1 MRSRL
6 HYPIQIPRRVWNSA
20 VRSIGTLL
28 AVSLL
33 VVAAYWQIP
42 TTEHPE
48 NTLLPGESPVSLPRP
63 AAQEQAA
70 SGALAEAALGEQ
82 PSENF
87 PTVYRWP
94 EWAQRARIAG
104 IYFAPGNIDI
114 AQRLDRLAAQNVSVI
129 ITDSPL
135 GQEYAAWVD
144 DARFAATKETLATVV
159 RLAHERG
166 LKVVIYHTGL
176 ELLSPPNRKPAQQH
190 VAWAQAG
197 LDGTPLL
204 FNDISVEEQHW
215 LSSGIWDM
223 WMSPCHDPT
232 RPDGSFRQLA
242 LSRIREITETGIDGI
257 WVDQVYLQSSVGSH
271 HELWPSSDPCSAAA
285 FRAETGLSLPQR
297 EDWDDPVFQ
306 RWVVW
311 RHSQIVR
318 FLLEEMEAARGVNPD
333 LVFLNE
339 NSSVDSGR
347 STYVG
352 NDPTELRPYV
362 EITTG
367 HEIETIADRMDEGET
382 GMVDATLD
390 DWLAFRTMVAFARA
404 SDRGKPSWILTYG
417 YGPRDSAQLAGL
429 VLAEGANFYET
440 KGPQMAHTVG
450 EHFRTQLFGWVAAH
464 EAELYGG
471 DSIAQVALLY
481 SPRTRDLVDT
491 VSGEP
496 YDVADAIHFAA
507 YRAAANTLYRAHV
520 PFDIVVD
527 NDVEVFGNYE
537 FLILP
542 ELQVMS
548 ETTLDALRHY
558 SGTIIA
564 IGKTGIY
571 DEWLNARAEATFRIL
586 PAIHMQSVTAEMA
599 GVVNT
604 AVLTTNLPPTVQ
616 IGARQN
622 DTEYVF
628 VLVNTGADAAP
639 PGTLTLRL
647 SRPAA
652 DSFAHFSTLEGAQM
666 EIPLVTSEDGLSVQ
680 ITIPRGIDTVAL
692 LTVPAERITS
702 GTVSERLP
710 LIIR

>member
-1 MRSRL
+1 
-6 HYPIQIPRRVWNSA
+6 VWDGA
-20 VRSIGTLL
+20 KTITGAPLAPLL
-28 AVSLL
+28 LPLL
-33 VVAAYWQIP
+33 VVSLWIVAACWQNPAPDQRENAPFPGANVVNAPESIP
-42 TTEHPE
+42 Q
-48 NTLLPGESPVSLPRP
+48 ESVAPDAV
-63 AAQEQAA
+63 
-70 SGALAEAALGEQ
+70 AEAALGEQ
-82 PSENF
+82 PAENSLN
-87 PTVYRWP
+87 VHQWP

-104 IYFAPGNIDI
+104 IYFAPGNLDI

-144 DARFAATKETLATVV
+144 NARFAATKETLATVV

-190 VAWAQAG
+190 IAWAQRA

-204 FNDISVEEQHW
+204 FNDIGVEEQHW
-215 LSSGIWDM
+215 LSRGIWDM
-223 WMSPCHDPT
+223 WMSPCHHPT

-285 FRAETGLSLPQR
+285 FRAETGLPLPIR

-318 FLLEEMEAARGVNPD
+318 FLLEEMEAARSVNPD

-352 NDPTELRPYV
+352 NDPTELRPYA

-440 KGPQMAHTVG
+440 KGPQMADTVG

-471 DSIAQVALLY
+471 ESVAQVALLY
-481 SPRTRDLVDT
+481 SPRTRDLIDT

-520 PFDIVVD
+520 PFDIVID
-527 NDVEVFGNYE
+527 NDVEVFANYE

-542 ELQVMS
+542 QLQVMS

-564 IGKTGIY
+564 IGETGIY
-571 DEWLNARAEATFRIL
+571 DEWLNERAESAFRTL
-586 PAIHMQSVTAEMA
+586 PAIHLQSVTAEMA
-599 GVVNT
+599 GLVNT
-604 AVLTTNLPPTVQ
+604 AVLTTNLPPAVQ
-616 IGARQN
+616 VGARQN
-622 DTEYVF
+622 DTEYVL
-628 VLVNTGADAAP
+628 VLVNTGADATP

-647 SRPAA
+647 SQPAA
-652 DSFAHFSTLEGAQM
+652 DSFAHFSTLEGAAM
-666 EIPLVTSEDGLSVQ
+666 EIPLVASEDGLSVQ

-692 LTVPAERITS
+692 LTVPIAPVKS
-702 GTVSERLP
+702 GSVSAQLP